1 MAVCLQTQQFE
12 AKLKHLDVAA
22 TENPLYLLLLLLLLL
37 LWLGGLYYGILE
49 AKTP

>member
-22 TENPLYLLLLLLLLL
+22 TENPLYLLLLLLLL
-37 LWLGGLYYGILE
+37 WLGGLYYGILE